1 MQTSGS
7 FSGDQIRRV
16 SSALGANTGWLWLS
30 VEDGCIDAG
39 PGLETAMAGV
49 PCVLPSLPLP
59 HETFQGRS
67 MNEAEN
73 ILEVLAYMG
82 IPPFKIFVLAITEA

>member
-49 PCVLPSLPLP
+49 PCVPTSLLFPCLGPVAEQASSSISNMSLPFHSPDL
-59 HETFQGRS
+59 
-67 MNEAEN
+67 
-73 ILEVLAYMG
+73 Y
-82 IPPFKIFVLAITEA
+82 